1 MIWTPDQEFHCSADQ
16 DFSLIDNP
24 NFKNNLVHKIFVRKL
39 MKLMQNQKRFRNKV
53 TSPKEFFQN
62 SIRKRK

>member
-24 NFKNNLVHKIFVRKL
+24 NFKNNLVHKDICQEIAEIDAKWCAL
-39 MKLMQNQKRFRNKV
+39 GIK
-53 TSPKEFFQN
+53 
-62 SIRKRK
+62 